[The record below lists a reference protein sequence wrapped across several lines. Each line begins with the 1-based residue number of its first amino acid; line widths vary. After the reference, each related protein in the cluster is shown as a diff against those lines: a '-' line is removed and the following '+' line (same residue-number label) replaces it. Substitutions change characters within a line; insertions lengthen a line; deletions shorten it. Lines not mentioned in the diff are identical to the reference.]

1 MRQILGGLAVLLALG
16 WPMLG
21 QKRAMAGPGGDR
33 EARQFPTGSTVA
45 QLPWT
50 LAPITPASVE
60 TEPASSAAGAKVSVA
75 ELQIP
80 AAALKE
86 LRMFQEKFTA
96 GKLED
101 ASKHAEKAIRIYPQL
116 GGAHYNLGLCYA
128 RLNRY
133 DKAVVELQTAAE
145 LDAHLVPPRVTLAEL
160 FLIQGKYSEG
170 EAAARSALD
179 LDPVNR
185 VARYFLARNLVSAGH
200 ETAEAIELLEKSRE
214 EFPGAR
220 LSLANIYL
228 KKNATDDAVKELR
241 EYLQQPNAPQK
252 DRIACVVEKLRQANG
267 TSTCAAN

>member
-21 QKRAMAGPGGDR
+21 QKRAMAGPGGER

-50 LAPITPASVE
+50 LAPITAASVE

-101 ASKHAEKAIRIYPQL
+101 ASKHAEKAIRI
-116 GGAHYNLGLCYA
+116 
-128 RLNRY
+128 
-133 DKAVVELQTAAE
+133 
-145 LDAHLVPPRVTLAEL
+145 
-160 FLIQGKYSEG
+160 
-170 EAAARSALD
+170 
-179 LDPVNR
+179 
-185 VARYFLARNLVSAGH
+185 
-200 ETAEAIELLEKSRE
+200 
-214 EFPGAR
+214 
-220 LSLANIYL
+220 
-228 KKNATDDAVKELR
+228 
-241 EYLQQPNAPQK
+241 
-252 DRIACVVEKLRQANG
+252 
-267 TSTCAAN
+267 

>member
-1 MRQILGGLAVLLALG
+1 MRQILGGLAVLLALS
-16 WPMLG
+16 WPMQG
-21 QKRAMAGPGGDR
+21 QKRAVTGPGGER
-33 EARQFPTGSTVA
+33 AVRQFPTAGTVT

-50 LAPITPASVE
+50 LATTIPASME
-60 TEPASSAAGAKVSVA
+60 TEPESSRAGAKVSVA

-86 LRMFQEKFTA
+86 LRIFQEKFAA

-101 ASKHAEKAIRIYPQL
+101 ASKHAERAIRIYPQL

-128 RLNRY
+128 RLNQY
-133 DKAVVELQTAAE
+133 DKAIVELQTAAE
-145 LDAHLVPPRVTLAEL
+145 LDARLVPPRVTLAEL

-179 LDPVNR
+179 LDPVNT
-185 VARYFLARNLVSAGH
+185 VARYFLARNLVSAGQ
-200 ETAEAIELLEKSRE
+200 ETAEVVELLEKSRE

-241 EYLQQPNAPQK
+241 EYLQQPNASQK
-252 DRIACVVEKLRQANG
+252 DRIACMVDRLTQANL
-267 TSTCAAN
+267 TSTCAAK